1 MFNIW
6 NNRVSHLVELMLD
19 SKFRASRRT
28 IKLTGRGGLSESVLL
43 HIYVDLYIF
52 CLCMYIFPLCNLN
65 WFFYYFVEAS
75 GCHGVTLLFMFCW
88 DSWSDDI
95 VLSGKQ
101 CVFSTVKARGMFWP
115 KWPGIPPPPA
125 AAKAHAYSCCWL
137 ATNTQTKT
145 QTQTQTRH
153 MPTLAVGLQQAE
165 RKKLPQYSSCTSY
178 LCVCSTRSSYHNSR
192 VVQFFFFSPCKV
204 TTWSMCQ
211 RNWIF
216 GQLQENGENRIVPK
230 VEQSLCHPG
239 WGGNVSDIVTPH
251 TSGFQMS
258 HPAYFCILCPHT
270 HTACL

>member
-1 MFNIW
+1 MFNLW

-52 CLCMYIFPLCNLN
+52 CLCMYIFPLCTLN
-65 WFFYYFVEAS
+65 WFFYYFVEPT

-115 KWPGIPPPPA
+115 KWPGIPP
-125 AAKAHAYSCCWL
+125 SCSSQGTCLLLLL
-137 ATNTQTKT
+137 ACNKHTDKDTNTNTNKV
-145 QTQTQTRH
+145 H

-178 LCVCSTRSSYHNSR
+178 PCVCSTRSSYHNSR
-192 VVQFFFFSPCKV
+192 VAPIFSLHSVHARSQHDQCANAIDFLNNYRK
-204 TTWSMCQ
+204 TEK
-211 RNWIF
+211 IE
-216 GQLQENGENRIVPK
+216 L
-230 VEQSLCHPG
+230 
-239 WGGNVSDIVTPH
+239 
-251 TSGFQMS
+251 
-258 HPAYFCILCPHT
+258 
-270 HTACL
+270 